1 MSKSRRLLRMGWILV
16 AVLLCLA
23 LVVLPACTTPPA
35 EQQEEEEE
43 PEEQTLKIGCLL
55 NFEFP
60 LAIDCLNELD
70 ALVPVFNDRDGLVI
84 DGVKYN
90 VELIIEDSKFDP
102 AVATA
107 AVEKLIYQD
116 EVDFILGDETTDAWV
131 SIAEE
136 NDVLVVATSPSPV
149 LMDPQYERVFQAS
162 SLHTNPPSVFGWFV
176 ENYPENEIFSA
187 MFTDDLKGH
196 AEAGML
202 EYLCDVFDRELLDI
216 LYYPATPDF
225 VEFASYAEA
234 LVAQNPDVYCTCAG
248 GPVQDA
254 LSIQAM
260 SDAGFEGQVFLYVAL
275 SVDQMEAVLGDLSAI
290 EGMIAVAV
298 ATELDTPSAVAQEL
312 IDAYTAAQG
321 GFFPPPV
328 ILHVNNFYCL
338 MEALNEAQSLDVDDV
353 AAVIGDG
360 LEFDSPQAPAV
371 MISRPDFGND
381 RTVDALFEAYMIQ
394 VVGGEPELIHTIS
407 LAEALEKVQMTF
419 P

>member
-35 EQQEEEEE
+35 EQQEEEEEEEE

-162 SLHTNPPSVFGWFV
+162 
-176 ENYPENEIFSA
+176 
-187 MFTDDLKGH
+187 DDLKGH